1 MLEDRPPRVTNLSG
15 ALIRARPPFIGAA
28 TPADFFAAYESAFGR
43 AFPPDLLPDS
53 PLRIIGDRGGRRFA
67 REQASELQA
76 PQLPPRRTD
85 IVQLLVGVVGGPK
98 YWHAKFSL
106 HDFVRDCP
114 PGFFLA
120 GFNRLSHGSLR
131 FYYMR
136 RNPWSR
142 VLFRLPCRG
151 RVHDE
156 GGGAADIPDFLEAF
170 SAFTRALRPRVR
182 SLVAC
187 EKSGSTASYEIVTAS
202 GETCRSDLP
211 RFHDPQFASLALVCG
226 AV

>member
-1 MLEDRPPRVTNLSG
+1 MLGDQPPRVTNLSG

-28 TPADFFAAYESAFGR
+28 TPADFFTAYESAFGR
-43 AFPPDLLPDS
+43 AFPPDLLPDR
-53 PLRIIGDRGGRRFA
+53 PLRVIGDRGGRRFA
-67 REQASELQA
+67 REQAGELQK

-85 IVQLLVGVVGGPK
+85 IVQLLVGVAGGPK

-120 GFNRLSHGSLR
+120 GFNRRSHGSLR

-136 RNPWSR
+136 RDEWSR

-151 RVHDE
+151 LVHDE
-156 GGGAADIPDFLEAF
+156 GGGVADIPDFLEAF
-170 SAFTRALRPRVR
+170 STFTHSLRPRAR
-182 SLVAC
+182 SLIAC
-187 EKSGSTASYEIVTAS
+187 EKSGSTASYKIVTAS
-202 GETCRSDLP
+202 GETCHSELP
-211 RFHDPQFASLALVCG
+211 RFHDPQFASLALLCG

>member
-1 MLEDRPPRVTNLSG
+1 MLEDRPVRVTNLSG
-15 ALIRARPPFIGAA
+15 ALIRARPPFIGGA
-28 TPADFFAAYESAFGR
+28 TPADFFTAYESAFGR
-43 AFPPDLLPDS
+43 AFPPDLLPDK
-53 PLRIIGDRGGRRFA
+53 PLRVIGDRGGRRFA
-67 REQASELQA
+67 REQADELQG
-76 PQLPPRRTD
+76 PQMPPRRTD
-85 IVQLLVGVVGGPK
+85 MVQLLVGVAGPK

-136 RNPWSR
+136 RDAWSC

-156 GGGAADIPDFLEAF
+156 GGGVADIPDFLEAF
-170 SAFTRALRPRVR
+170 AAFTRALRPRVR
-182 SLVAC
+182 SLIAS
-187 EKSGSTASYEIVTAS
+187 EKSGRTASYEIVTAS
-202 GETCRSDLP
+202 GETCRSDRP
-211 RFHDPQFASLALVCG
+211 RLDDPQFAALELLSG